1 MNSFLSLLAVPAD
14 LEAQLILVYV
24 AVVLGGAH
32 LIEALARSHFARAR
46 RYAEQGFAYD
56 ADEDQYRCPQGE
68 TLQREESDAAG
79 RLAVYRALAS
89 SCNACPLK
97 GSCTPHDQGRQVYRP
112 LAVWAE
118 TDVGRFHQ
126 RLSLLMFAAAGVLSA
141 AGLVRW
147 TGRPGMGLLA
157 AALMASFACLL
168 VGLRRTW
175 QRPPQSRDR
184 SVNYTG
190 EEQSHRQA

>member
-1 MNSFLSLLAVPAD
+1 MNMLLSLLAVPAD
-14 LEAQLILVYV
+14 LEARLILAYV

-32 LIEALARSHFARAR
+32 LIEALARLHFARAR
-46 RYAEQGFAYD
+46 RYAEQGFRYD
-56 ADEDQYRCPQGE
+56 ADEDHYRCPQGE
-68 TLQREESDAAG
+68 TLHREESDADG
-79 RLAVYRALAS
+79 RLAVYRAPAS

-97 GSCTPHDQGRQVYRP
+97 GTCTPHEEGRHVYRP

-126 RLSLLMFAAAGVLSA
+126 RLSLLMFAAAGVLCA

-157 AALMASFACLL
+157 AALMMSFACLL

-175 QRPPQSRDR
+175 QRPR
-184 SVNYTG
+184 
-190 EEQSHRQA
+190 RQRPAPTAHPW